1 MHGTMHTCAFIGPVR
16 LALPVCCDAYIEQA
30 EPIVEQQLREDVL
43 SSLLICC
50 MVCRG
55 KYADVPYV
63 SDSVY
68 MQVEASE

>member
-1 MHGTMHTCAFIGPVR
+1 
-16 LALPVCCDAYIEQA
+16 
-30 EPIVEQQLREDVL
+30 VL
-43 SSLLICC
+43 MCC
-50 MVCRG
+50 MACRG

>member
-1 MHGTMHTCAFIGPVR
+1 MSACSM
-16 LALPVCCDAYIEQA
+16 
-30 EPIVEQQLREDVL
+30 
-43 SSLLICC
+43 
-50 MVCRG
+50 MCRG